1 MTYFVLKRLRHGLL
15 SLLGIVIVVFLL
27 SRATG
32 SPARLYLP
40 EDAGPEAVAA
50 FNAAHGLDQPLYVQ
64 LFDFLKGLV
73 RLDLGESM
81 AYGEPALSIVL
92 SRYPATIQLALLTI
106 VIAATVGVLLGAAA
120 AARRRSLFDGG
131 SRILSLASLSVPDF
145 WIGITGIAVFS
156 VWLGLLPTSGND
168 GWQYWILP
176 LLTLAMRPAGILMQV
191 TRSSMVDALD
201 SDYVKVARG
210 KGVRPSGVVYKHALR
225 NASIPIITVAG
236 LSLAQVVNG
245 ALVVETVFGWP
256 GVGTLMVTSIYARD
270 FAVIQAVVLVTGAA
284 IIALNF
290 LIDLAYSWVNPQIRF
305 GD

>member
-15 SLLGIVIVVFLL
+15 SLFGIVILVFLL
-27 SRATG
+27 ARATG

-40 EDAGPEAVAA
+40 EDAGPEAIAA
-50 FNAAHGLDQPLYVQ
+50 FNAEHGLDQPLYIQ
-64 LFDFLKGLV
+64 LFDYLKGLV

-81 AYGEPALSIVL
+81 AYGEPALATVL
-92 SRYPATIQLALLTI
+92 SRYPATLQLSLVTI
-106 VIAATVGVLLGAAA
+106 VIAAVLGIFVGAAS
-120 AARRRSLFDGG
+120 AARRRSVFDGG
-131 SRILSLASLSVPDF
+131 SRVMSLAALSVPDF

-156 VWLGLLPTSGND
+156 VWLGLLPTSGNA

-176 LLTLAMRPAGILMQV
+176 VMTLAMRPAGILTQV
-191 TRSSMVDALD
+191 TRSSMLGALD

-210 KGVRPSGVVYKHALR
+210 KGVRPAGIVYKHALR
-225 NASIPIITVAG
+225 NAAIPIITVAG

-290 LIDLAYSWVNPQIRF
+290 LIDVAYSWVNPQIRF